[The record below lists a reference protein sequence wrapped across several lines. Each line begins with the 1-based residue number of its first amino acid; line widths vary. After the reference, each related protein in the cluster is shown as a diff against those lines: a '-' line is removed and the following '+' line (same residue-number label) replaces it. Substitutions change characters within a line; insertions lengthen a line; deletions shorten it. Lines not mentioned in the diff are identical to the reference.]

1 MASKD
6 SAAPI
11 KAAREEKPSIH
22 ARLNDFLRKNRGVV
36 LSVFAAALA
45 AVVAA
50 AVWTIADERIDSR
63 SAQALEKVEVSLGE
77 WFAMESGPASTEKAN
92 EILAELESIHSKYG
106 KRYAGQK
113 AAILA
118 GRIHARNGDW
128 VSAEKLFRQAADLD
142 KDSLL
147 AGFALQE
154 AAAAAE
160 ERQDTSAAIELWKK
174 VIDSAGQTV
183 GIPHA
188 QFALGTLYEETK
200 QYDEAKV
207 QYEKLIAA
215 YPDNDW
221 TKLARNR
228 IILLK
233 SRGLLP

>member
-6 SAAPI
+6 SAASV
-11 KAAREEKPSIH
+11 KTREEKPSIH
-22 ARLNDFLRKNRGVV
+22 ARLNDFLRKNRVV
-36 LSVFAAALA
+36 VISLFGASLL

-50 AVWTIADERIDSR
+50 AVWTVVDERVASR
-63 SAQALEKVEVSLGE
+63 SAVALEKIEVSLGE
-77 WFAMESGPASTEKAN
+77 WYAMESGPASTEKAN
-92 EILAELESIHSKYG
+92 EILSGLEAVYSKYG

-113 AAILA
+113 AAVLA
-118 GRIHARNGDW
+118 GRVHARNGDW
-128 VSAEKLFRQAADLD
+128 TSAEKLFRQAADLD
-142 KDSLL
+142 EDSIL

-154 AAAAAE
+154 AAVAAE
-160 ERQDTSAAIELWKK
+160 ERKDIPAAIELWKR
-174 VIDSAGQTV
+174 VIDSADASV

-200 QYDEAKV
+200 QYGEAKA